1 MWLGLYLPIRSF
13 HPYSTQTDSESYK
26 SYHVL
31 SARLAEQLRP
41 NRSALAEL
49 TQHSPVRA
57 VLEEVIRTLILI
69 LLGKFEQLKVTG
81 IQLTSA
87 SRA

>member
-1 MWLGLYLPIRSF
+1 
-13 HPYSTQTDSESYK
+13 
-26 SYHVL
+26 
-31 SARLAEQLRP
+31 
-41 NRSALAEL
+41 
-49 TQHSPVRA
+49 
-57 VLEEVIRTLILI
+57 VIRTLILI